1 MSDELLPFYN
11 RELAFIR
18 HLGNEFAEA
27 HPQIAGRLRLGPD
40 GSEDPHVERMI
51 EAFAYLN
58 ARTRYKLED
67 DFPEITDALLGVLY
81 PHYQAPIPSMAV
93 VQFVLDRGQGELTTG
108 YSIPRHAPIETDPI
122 DGEPCRFRTCY
133 PTTIW
138 PIELA
143 AAGLSVRPFTAPNV
157 PYASQSV
164 AALRLELRCFSKEM
178 TFAQLDVNS
187 LRFFLRGQSQHV
199 HALYEL
205 VFNNV
210 LGVAL
215 ANSPGDHEPV
225 LLDRHRLKPVGF
237 HRDEGMLPYPNRA
250 FMGYRILT
258 EYFAFPQ
265 KFLFFDLEGLSPQA
279 LQKIGNKL
287 EIYIFFDRTEPDL
300 EQNVSADTLRLG
312 CAPIVNLYR
321 QRADPIK
328 LTHTQTEYRVVPD
341 ARRPLASE
349 VYSVDSV
356 VATSASKKPAD
367 VEYQPFYSFKHA
379 SDRTRQKTFWYAT
392 RRPAGGGSPQV
403 DHGTEIYLSLVDLAF
418 DPAAAADWTLNVE
431 TTCINRDLPHR
442 LAIGEGQSHF
452 RLAAG
457 GPLSRIESMTGRPT
471 PTIRPA
477 LKHEA
482 RWQLISHL
490 SLNHLSLVDYEEGAD
505 ALREILRLY
514 DFGNSVETRSM
525 IDGILGVAGRRV
537 VGRTGGAVSGFARGL
552 EVAIHFDED
561 RFSGGGVFLF
571 ASVLERFL
579 GLYCSINSFSKL
591 IATTNRREGKLCQW
605 PPRAGE
611 TVLL

>member
-11 RELAFIR
+11 RELASIR
-18 HLGNEFAEA
+18 RLGNEFAEA
-27 HPQIAGRLRLGPD
+27 NPRIAGRLRLGPD

-108 YSIPRHAPIETDPI
+108 YSIPRHAAVETDPI

-133 PTTIW
+133 PTTVW
-138 PIELA
+138 PVELA
-143 AAGLSVRPFTAPNV
+143 AAGLSIRPFTTPNV
-157 PYASQSV
+157 PCASQSV
-164 AALRLELRCFSKEM
+164 AVLRLELCCFSKEM

-215 ANSPGDHEPV
+215 ANSPGDREPV
-225 LLDRHRLKPVGF
+225 LLDRRQLKPVGF

-265 KFLFFDLEGLSPQA
+265 KFLFFDLEGLGPQA

-312 CAPIVNLYR
+312 CTPIVNLYR

-341 ARRPLASE
+341 IRRPLASE

-356 VATSASKKPAD
+356 VATTADKKPAD

-392 RRPAGGGSPQV
+392 RRPAGGDGPQV
-403 DHGTEIYLSLVDLAF
+403 DHGTEIYLSLVDLGF
-418 DPAAAADWTLNVE
+418 NPAAAADWTLSVE
-431 TTCINRDLPHR
+431 TTCLNRDLPHR

-452 RLAAG
+452 RLVAG

-514 DFGNSVETRSM
+514 DFGNSAETRST
-525 IDGILGVAGRRV
+525 IDGILSVAGRRV

-552 EVAIHFDED
+552 EVTVHFDED

-571 ASVLERFL
+571 AAVLERFL

-591 IATTNRREGKLCQW
+591 TATTNQREGKLCQW

-611 TVLL
+611 TVLI